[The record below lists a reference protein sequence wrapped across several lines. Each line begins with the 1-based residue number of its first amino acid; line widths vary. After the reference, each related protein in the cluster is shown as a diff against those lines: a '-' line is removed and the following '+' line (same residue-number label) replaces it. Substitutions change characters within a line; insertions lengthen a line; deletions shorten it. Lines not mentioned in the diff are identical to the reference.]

1 MEIKENE
8 NWPCSVVARNPKNVS
23 QKKKV
28 TQNIP
33 EERERERERT
43 QRKSIINKRK
53 ENKEQLV
60 KDRTWKFVGAF
71 DSKCL

>member
-8 NWPCSVVARNPKNVS
+8 NWPCSVVARNPKTVS

-28 TQNIP
+28 TQNILG
-33 EERERERERT
+33 ERERE
-43 QRKSIINKRK
+43 SIINKTK
-53 ENKEQLV
+53 ENKEELV
-60 KDRTWKFVGAF
+60 EDRTWKFVGAF

>member
-8 NWPCSVVARNPKNVS
+8 NWPCSVVARNPKTVS

-33 EERERERERT
+33 GERERERERE
-43 QRKSIINKRK
+43 RELK
-53 ENKEQLV
+53 ESQ
-60 KDRTWKFVGAF
+60 
-71 DSKCL
+71 S

>member
-8 NWPCSVVARNPKNVS
+8 NWPCSVVARNTKNVR

-33 EERERERERT
+33 EEREREREREL
-43 QRKSIINKRK
+43 K
-53 ENKEQLV
+53 ESQ
-60 KDRTWKFVGAF
+60 
-71 DSKCL
+71 S

>member
-8 NWPCSVVARNPKNVS
+8 NWPCSVVARNPKTVS

-28 TQNIP
+28 TQNILG
-33 EERERERERT
+33 ERERE
-43 QRKSIINKRK
+43 SIINKTK
-53 ENKEQLV
+53 ENKKELV
-60 KDRTWKFVGAF
+60 EDRTWKFVGAF

>member
-8 NWPCSVVARNPKNVS
+8 NWPCLVVARNPKTVS

-28 TQNIP
+28 TQNILG
-33 EERERERERT
+33 ERERE
-43 QRKSIINKRK
+43 SIINKTK
-53 ENKEQLV
+53 ENKEELV